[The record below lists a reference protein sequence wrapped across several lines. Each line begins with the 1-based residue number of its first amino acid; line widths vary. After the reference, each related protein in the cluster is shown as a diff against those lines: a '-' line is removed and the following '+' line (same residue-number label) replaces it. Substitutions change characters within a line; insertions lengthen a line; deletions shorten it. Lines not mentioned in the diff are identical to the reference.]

1 MSFSVFPERL
11 QYRRMSLE
19 VVMGPMFSGKS
30 SFIASMVRRHRS
42 VGARVLVI
50 KPGRDNRYSLDP
62 EIVTHDNVR
71 VPCYTTNTDLMKVP
85 NDITKDVNLIVI
97 DEAHRIKNEDSLL
110 SKVVRE
116 FKTSARLLLT
126 GTPLQNNLHEL
137 WALLNFLLPE
147 QFDDA
152 DAFDTFFESS
162 EKTEEVTSKVCE
174 TWSFFSFLKKKKTH
188 LCLTQVCETWREIR
202 ERERLT
208 KRARALSHSHV
219 KTVSDTY
226 RHTYCV

>member
-1 MSFSVFPERL
+1 MYSKV
-11 QYRRMSLE
+11 
-19 VVMGPMFSGKS
+19 
-30 SFIASMVRRHRS
+30 
-42 VGARVLVI
+42 
-50 KPGRDNRYSLDP
+50 KPGKFDIVLTSF
-62 EIVTHDNVR
+62 EIACR
-71 VPCYTTNTDLMKVP
+71 EKTTFKK
-85 NDITKDVNLIVI
+85 IEWKYFVI

-152 DAFDTFFESS
+152 DAFGTFFESS

-208 KRARALSHSHV
+208 KRARALSNSHV
-219 KTVSDTY
+219 KTVCETWRETLGERERLRKRA
-226 RHTYCV
+226 RHSSLSRGETQKESACTLTLACQNSV